1 MASPWVFGRFKLSK
15 NSLQCSVNG
24 QAHAMC
30 LRAVLMFS
38 KDRWRKKERTK
49 GGYGLEIRRPDV
61 TDHGPNVIS
70 CYPPSG
76 RNDILAQSLS
86 QSLKMLCLEGKT
98 LRARTKNP
106 PQPLGGVAGTTPN
119 ILQLGMQTDRFR
131 FSNRLQNL
139 VSKPK

>member
-86 QSLKMLCLEGKT
+86 QSLKMLRLEGKT
-98 LRARTKNP
+98 LRTRTKNS
-106 PQPLGGVAGTTPN
+106 PQPLGGVAGTIPN
-119 ILQLGMQTDRFR
+119 IMQLGMQTGRF
-131 FSNRLQNL
+131 
-139 VSKPK
+139 